1 MVSIVSHLVAGA
13 TDLMVLFLVLS
24 GAAGL
29 IVIVAGGLFVA
40 SFSISGTSATI
51 DAGLAILACV
61 LRNVW
66 MTCMPRML
74 AVYSGIGGGAAFLVG
89 ALVIIRSDEAAET
102 CAPALIGALIGGI
115 AVAGSVLAWT
125 KLHQLGEENIPRLIS
140 LYNGLAGFAIVLEA
154 VAIRSTW
161 LMIAGLIIGTARVL
175 MTVCMVHVQPQILTG
190 AHAAKVGIA

>member
-74 AVYSGIGGGAAFLVG
+74 AVYSGIGGGAAFLAG
-89 ALVIIRSDEAAET
+89 ALVIIRSVEAAET

-125 KLHQLGEENIPRLIS
+125 KLHQLGE
-140 LYNGLAGFAIVLEA
+140 
-154 VAIRSTW
+154 
-161 LMIAGLIIGTARVL
+161 
-175 MTVCMVHVQPQILTG
+175 
-190 AHAAKVGIA
+190 